1 MTVIDSP
8 PGSASPSVPDPM
20 DEVEEAEAATPA
32 FERAAEKRESRRG
45 MLMALPTAVY
55 LGLFFAIP
63 LGIVVVYSFAVR
75 NRFGEAE
82 FRDWN
87 LDAYRKLTDPLVR
100 DIVVR
105 SLLLAV
111 ITTVICLVV
120 AYPFSYFLATRKP
133 LTRNV
138 MLVFVM
144 IPFWSNF
151 LVRNYAWR
159 VLLGTDG
166 PVSRVTE
173 AIGLGETR
181 ILFTP
186 TAVVIGLVY
195 GFLPFMILPLYASV
209 ERIDGRLIEASRD
222 LYASGWQ
229 TFRRVLL
236 PLSMP
241 GVIAGSI
248 LVFVPSLGAYVT
260 PEILGG
266 AKTTLL
272 GSYIVTQFGTARNWP
287 VGASLSFVLMIVML
301 FSTLIYFRKGGE
313 NL

>member
-1 MTVIDSP
+1 MTVTEAP
-8 PGSASPSVPDPM
+8 PPSSGPTTDTADAAV
-20 DEVEEAEAATPA
+20 ATPE
-32 FERAAEKRESRRG
+32 FEAAAEKAKSRRG
-45 MLMALPTAVY
+45 FLIALPAYAY
-55 LGLFFAIP
+55 LVIFFAVP
-63 LGIVVVYSFAVR
+63 LVIVMIYSFGTR
-75 NRFGEAE
+75 NRFGDTELSG
-82 FRDWN
+82 WN
-87 LDAYRKLTDPLVR
+87 LDAYRKLTEPLVR
-100 DIVVR
+100 DILFR
-105 SLLLAV
+105 SLWLA
-111 ITTVICLVV
+111 ILTTLICLVV
-120 AYPFSYFLATRKP
+120 AYPFAYFLATRTP
-133 LTRNV
+133 LVRNL

-151 LVRNYAWR
+151 LVRNFAWR

-166 PVSRVTE
+166 PFSRMTE

-186 TAVVIGLVY
+186 TAVVLGLVY
-195 GFLPFMILPLYASV
+195 GFLPFMILPLYASI
-209 ERIDGRLIEASRD
+209 ERIDLGLVEASRD

-266 AKTTLL
+266 AKTTLM
-272 GSYIVTQFGTARNWP
+272 GSYIVTQFLTARNWP
-287 VGASLSFVLMIVML
+287 VGASLSFTLTVIML
-301 FSTLIYFRKGGE
+301 FATILYFRKGGRT
-313 NL
+313 L

>member
-1 MTVIDSP
+1 VTLVDQSNEL
-8 PGSASPSVPDPM
+8 
-20 DEVEEAEAATPA
+20 DEPEAAVATPE
-32 FERAAEKRESRRG
+32 FERAAQRAESRRG
-45 MLMALPTAVY
+45 FLMALPAY
-55 LGLFFAIP
+55 LYLILFFVIP
-63 LGIVVVYSFAVR
+63 LGIVLAYSFATR

-82 FRDWN
+82 
-87 LDAYRKLTDPLVR
+87 LGQPTLEAYRRLGEPIVR
-100 DIVVR
+100 DIIFR
-105 SLLLAV
+105 SVSLAL

-120 AYPFSYFLATRKP
+120 GYPFAYFLATRSP
-133 LTRNV
+133 RIRNAL
-138 MLVFVM
+138 LVLVM

-159 VLLGTDG
+159 VILGNDG
-166 PVSRVTE
+166 VFTRITE
-173 AIGLGETR
+173 AAGLGQTE

-186 TAVVIGLVY
+186 TAVVLGLVY
-195 GFLPFMILPLYASV
+195 GFLPFMILPLYASI
-209 ERIDGRLIEASRD
+209 ERIDLRLVEASRD

-241 GVIAGSI
+241 GVVAGSI

-272 GSYIVTQFGTARNWP
+272 GSYIVTQFLTARNWP
-287 VGASLSFVLMIVML
+287 VGASLSFVLMAVML
-301 FSTLIYFRKGGE
+301 ASTVVYFRSGGR